1 MVAAPDG
8 IHQNQEDFT
17 MQLDEDAL
25 GRLVETNTEF
35 ALELYRQLSGGEGN
49 LFFSPFS
56 LSSAL
61 AMTYAGARG
70 NTARQMAQVLHVD
83 PRPLEL
89 HAAFAQLRASL
100 AAVQKSGQVQLVL
113 ANSLWPQIG
122 YPFLPD
128 FLALLQKSYS
138 APITPVDFAHATEG
152 ARQAI
157 NAWAETHTAGKITEL
172 LQPGILDHLTRLVL
186 VNAIY
191 FKGAW
196 ASQFDPRRT
205 QDAPFWLTAS
215 DSIIAPLMQQTR
227 RLWYAE
233 VDGIQVVQLPYVGD
247 AVSMLVFLPAKDKGL
262 AAFEAAFTV
271 RHIERWTADLEEQEV
286 RVILPRFKLSCS
298 LRLDDTLKALRM
310 TDAFDRDLADF
321 SGMDGR
327 LHWLYLTAVVQEA
340 RVEVNEEGTEA
351 VAATA
356 AVLGIRS
363 VPPPPAVFRADHPFV
378 FLILDHATQS
388 ILFCGRVVNPG

>member
-1 MVAAPDG
+1 MQRDEAA
-8 IHQNQEDFT
+8 
-17 MQLDEDAL
+17 LA
-25 GRLVETNTEF
+25 RLVDANTEF
-35 ALELYRQLSGGEGN
+35 AIDLYRQLSLTAGN

-56 LSSAL
+56 LSGAL

-70 NTARQMAQVLHVD
+70 NTARQMAQVLHFD
-83 PRPLEL
+83 LKQQAL
-89 HAAFAQLRASL
+89 HAAFAQVQAGL
-100 AAVQKSGQVQLVL
+100 AAAQESGQVQLIL

-128 FLALLQKSYS
+128 FLALLQKSYG
-138 APITPVDFAHATEG
+138 APITPVDFAHATEA

-172 LQPGILDHLTRLVL
+172 LQPGILNVLTRLVL

-191 FKGAW
+191 FKGNW
-196 ASQFDPRRT
+196 ASQFDPART

-215 DSIIAPLMQQTR
+215 DSITAPLMQQMGR
-227 RLWYAE
+227 FWYAE
-233 VDGIQVVQLPYVGD
+233 VDGVQALQLPYAGD
-247 AVSMLVFLPAKDKGL
+247 AVSMLVFLPAKEKGL
-262 AAFEAAFTV
+262 AAFDAAFTV
-271 RHIERWTADLEEQEV
+271 KHLERWAEALTEQ
-286 RVILPRFKLSCS
+286 RVQVFLPRFKLACS
-298 LRLDDTLKALRM
+298 LRLDDTLKALGM
-310 TDAFDRDLADF
+310 TDAFGDWADF
-321 SGMDGR
+321 SGMDGIPQC
-327 LHWLYLTAVVQEA
+327 LYLAAVVQEA

-356 AVLGIRS
+356 AVIATRGIPA
-363 VPPPPAVFRADHPFV
+363 PPTVFRADHPFV